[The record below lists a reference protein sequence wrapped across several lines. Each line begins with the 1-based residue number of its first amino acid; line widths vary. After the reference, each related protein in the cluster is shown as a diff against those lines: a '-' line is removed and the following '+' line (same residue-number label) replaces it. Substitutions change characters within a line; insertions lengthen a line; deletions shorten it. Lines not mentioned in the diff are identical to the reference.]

1 MLFSASF
8 MNLEEA
14 IKIHLDNKRARLN
27 AKSSIINKNTELHI
41 RTIESA
47 PRDSKS
53 LEMRI
58 AQKKREVQRST
69 YFEITDKTS
78 VELEALERLLAMVR
92 AWEEGRPV
100 DGYAY

>member
-1 MLFSASF
+1 

-14 IKIHLDNKRARLN
+14 IKIHLDNKRTRMNSKA
-27 AKSSIINKNTELHI
+27 SIINRSTELHN
-41 RTIESA
+41 RTIEGA

-58 AQKKREVQRST
+58 AQKKREKQRSAS
-69 YFEITDKTS
+69 FEITDKIS

-92 AWEEGRPV
+92 AREEGRPI